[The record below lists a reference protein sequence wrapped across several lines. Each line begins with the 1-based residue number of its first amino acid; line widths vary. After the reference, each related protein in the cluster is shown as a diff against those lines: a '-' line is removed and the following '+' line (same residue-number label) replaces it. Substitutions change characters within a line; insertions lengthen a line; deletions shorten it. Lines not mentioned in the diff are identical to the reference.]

1 MTRKVCITAVEGNTG
16 FLIAELLL
24 SNSDFK
30 GKVDAVYG
38 LSLHPSSA
46 KAKEIAKL
54 GAKVVPHKHGRER
67 DVVDT
72 LKQSGCDTLC
82 LIPPTHQEKFDITV
96 ELINAARKANVQ
108 NVLFISSAGSDL
120 AERDM
125 QPRLREFVDLE
136 TLVLSA
142 KGDPKTQLGH
152 SPAVIR
158 AGFYAENLLLYA
170 PQAQHDGM
178 LPIPIGKDHKFAP
191 VALGDVALLAA
202 HVLSGKGKHGF
213 DDRHRG
219 QLMVCT
225 GCTGPMLTTG
235 DELATAASQALGVQ
249 MQFEDISEAEAK
261 KVLHHQSQSDASEKQ
276 YLLEYYSLVRE
287 GKTNYISTT
296 AFVNVTGQSP
306 QHPEDFF
313 KVYAAEFKPDHPNKR
328 QKIANG
334 S

>member
-1 MTRKVCITAVEGNTG
+1 MARKVCITAVDGHTG
-16 FLIAELLL
+16 FVIAEILLT
-24 SNSDFK
+24 NNDFK
-30 GKVDAVYG
+30 GKIEELYG
-38 LSLHPSSA
+38 LALHPSAA
-46 KAKEIAKL
+46 KAKEIGKL
-54 GAKVVPHKHGRER
+54 GGKVIPHKHGREK
-67 DVVDT
+67 DMVEI

-82 LIPPTHQEKFDITV
+82 LIPPTHEEKFDITV

-120 AERDM
+120 AERDK

-136 TLVLSA
+136 ALVLSA
-142 KGDPKTQLGH
+142 KGDPNTQLGH

-170 PQAQHDGM
+170 PQAQNDGV
-178 LPIPIGKDHKFAP
+178 LPIPVGKDHKFAP

-202 HVLSGKGKHGF
+202 HVLSSQGKHGF

-225 GCTGPMLTTG
+225 GPLLTTG
-235 DELATAASQALGVQ
+235 DELATAASQALGVD
-249 MQFEDISEAEAK
+249 MKFEDISEAEAK
-261 KVLHHQSQSDASEKQ
+261 KVFHHQSQSDVSEKQ
-276 YLLEYYSLVRE
+276 YLLEYYSLVRD

-306 QHPEDFF
+306 QHPNDFF
-313 KVYAAEFKPDHPNKR
+313 KVYAEEFKPAHQRKK
-328 QKIANG
+328 QKVTNG
-334 S
+334 AQH